1 MYANRTGYDFS
12 FFVDNNFIAML
23 PEYLIIA
30 SLIFLTLFLRFRM
43 KAYQFNVQRQSKD
56 TSSNLGSSR
65 MASSSDITRYGL
77 RENTGTL
84 IGKDEKGYIRHPKL
98 TDRLILAFRG
108 GGKTSSLL
116 VPLILDYMHV
126 NKFIT
131 DIKGELT
138 AITARK
144 AKAAGREVFII
155 DPFNVVNSHG
165 INIQTHGINPLAHLN
180 HDDSLEMD
188 RYISALASALCS
200 SDGNSRSETE
210 QHFSENA
217 HIIIEGIL
225 DFYISKHFDQP
236 DKMSLVQLH
245 DWWLDI
251 VNDSNATELKEM
263 QNGSHKARAAAAQ
276 LFSAGKDE
284 SGSMKTTVYRQ
295 LQWLRSEHIRSC
307 FLENDVN
314 LDAFVSGSCDI
325 YVVLPEDMIKAYS
338 RMMRVV
344 LALIKVKLLQAP
356 LNKLKSD
363 YALLLDECGQY
374 GYCQD
379 IELIINTMRYRNLK
393 VWASFQTLAQVDVYK
408 DNADFKGMPVKHFLG
423 SDDIETLKWI
433 QELGSKT
440 TVLTENISRNR
451 SLSQKGNGSSASENH
466 SISETAT
473 DLIHFNHVREMADD
487 EQYVF
492 VKGMRPI
499 RCKKAYYFKESIYNG
514 LYDQNPLESRS

>member
-1 MYANRTGYDFS
+1 
-12 FFVDNNFIAML
+12 
-23 PEYLIIA
+23 
-30 SLIFLTLFLRFRM
+30 
-43 KAYQFNVQRQSKD
+43 
-56 TSSNLGSSR
+56 
-65 MASSSDITRYGL
+65 
-77 RENTGTL
+77 
-84 IGKDEKGYIRHPKL
+84 
-98 TDRLILAFRG
+98 
-108 GGKTSSLL
+108 
-116 VPLILDYMHV
+116 MHV

-180 HDDSLEMD
+180 HDDLLEMD

-314 LDAFVSGSCDI
+314 LDAFVSGNCDI

-408 DNADFKGMPVKHFLG
+408 DNAVFKGMPVKHFLG

-451 SLSQKGNGSSASENH
+451 SLSQKSNGSSASENH